1 MRGKS
6 LKSIELIEFAV
17 DWFAENH
24 PASIRACCYQLFV
37 HGYIDSMEKKN
48 TNRVSRLLR
57 DAREQ
62 GLLPWEHVTD
72 ESRDVEQRAQWDNP
86 AALLRAAAHQYRRD
100 NWQDQPYRIEVWS
113 EKGTIRGT
121 IAPVLE
127 EYGIAFRVMHGYG
140 SATVLHQI
148 AEESITG
155 DKPLVAMYLGD
166 WDPSGLHMSEVDIP
180 DRIAR
185 YGGALDFHRIA
196 LLKNDTHG
204 LPSFDVEDKRQ
215 DGRYQW
221 FRSNFGGRCWELDA
235 MPPRALRE
243 RVKTEILRNM
253 DLSAWVHAKA
263 IEEVELESMRG
274 FFHNVEGILG
284 QASKCPPYP

>member
-235 MPPRALRE
+235 IPPRALRE

-263 IEEVELESMRG
+263 IERAELESMRG